1 MPYFRESHYTEKL
14 LVGFTPDQ
22 RSALDKVSA
31 QKGRS
36 LAGVVRECCRSD
48 TFKVSQTTR
57 GKESKSE
64 GWRDVEMDRASAGR
78 AYRSGFDGADKK
90 KVASGYTGDPQK

>member
-36 LAGVVRECCRSD
+36 LAGVVRNAVD
-48 TFKVSQTTR
+48 LHLQTE
-57 GKESKSE
+57 ESKSE
-64 GWRDVEMDRASAGR
+64 GCAMWRWIERAREGR
-78 AYRSGFDGADKK
+78 TVQVLMERTKKRSPAATLATLKNDA
-90 KVASGYTGDPQK
+90 PM